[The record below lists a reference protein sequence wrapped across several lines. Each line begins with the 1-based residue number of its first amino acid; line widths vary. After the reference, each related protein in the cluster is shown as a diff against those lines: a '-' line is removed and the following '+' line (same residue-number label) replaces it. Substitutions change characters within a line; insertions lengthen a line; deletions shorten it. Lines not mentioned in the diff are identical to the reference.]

1 MTADCAKLAVLIVA
15 YRNPSDVERC
25 LKSLARSR
33 WTDFE
38 VFVCENGGRA
48 AFARLQDVLAGP
60 GGALRR
66 IAGAADA
73 LDMPAGRL
81 AEVVTCRL
89 DGGGNNVVRLG
100 LAIDNLGYGG
110 GVNAWLARLR
120 DAPGWDAVL
129 VLNPDTEIDQECLSE
144 LMARSTEGFGMI
156 GGTLVFDD
164 VPDRVINYG
173 LRWSRWTGRVVAV
186 GRNAPAGSEPSGK
199 LLASIDAVSGACVLV
214 TRAFVEDVGL
224 MAEDYFLY
232 IEDLDWGC
240 RRGRHRIGFAG
251 KAVIRHIGGTAI
263 GSAGETLASVGLS
276 LGPQWHPLCPPF
288 RRLALGLPFRG
299 RPAVCLALSHQGIAG
314 RREGRARRIAGWRE
328 GQNRPAG
335 CCARFAQCRLAEFGP
350 VEFGPMGSPG
360 SDGASRK
367 LSTESPR
374 RIA

>member
-263 GSAGETLASVGLS
+263 GSAVDPAKRSHLSVYLSARNGILYARRFAGWRWVCHFAVGLLFALRYLIKGS
-276 LGPQWHPLCPPF
+276 PGAARVALAGLLDGVKGKTGRPDV
-288 RRLALGLPFRG
+288 ALGLHNADSPNSDLSNSDPWALPAPTERRG
-299 RPAVCLALSHQGIAG
+299 S
-314 RREGRARRIAGWRE
+314 
-328 GQNRPAG
+328 
-335 CCARFAQCRLAEFGP
+335 
-350 VEFGPMGSPG
+350 
-360 SDGASRK
+360 
-367 LSTESPR
+367 
-374 RIA
+374 